1 MKIKDRAKPALPPVP
16 AGQYLAVCVGVY
28 DLGEQYSEKFK
39 NYSPK
44 LMISFDIPSVTIE
57 VEGKMEPR
65 QLSREFTI
73 SGKNNSKLRE
83 FISSWN
89 GTQYSD
95 EAFGEF
101 DPLTQV
107 GKPAMINV
115 LLNET
120 GEYANINT
128 IMPLFPGLPAPT
140 TTTPL
145 RVWDMDKWDDKAFE
159 DLPAWV
165 QEKIKKSS
173 QYQKEHVPQ
182 TDVTV
187 QPNAAIPQPG
197 PQTVSPEM
205 LAFMQQQMAQQ
216 SVAPMAGSVMADG
229 SALIRQSQGA
239 ATFPK
244 GEGNGGAPF

>member
-28 DLGEQYSEKFK
+28 DLGEQYSEKYK

-89 GTQYSD
+89 GVQYSD

-128 IMPLFPGLPAPT
+128 IMPLFPGLPAPA
-140 TTTPL
+140 TTTPF

-187 QPNAAIPQPG
+187 QPGTASQPAG
-197 PQTVSPEM
+197 NVMPGMDYQS
-205 LAFMQQQMAQQ
+205 LMQQMMNQQ
-216 SVAPMAGSVMADG
+216 TTATP
-229 SALIRQSQGA
+229 A
-239 ATFPK
+239 ATLQN
-244 GEGNGGAPF
+244 NGGVVPF

>member
-1 MKIKDRAKPALPPVP
+1 MKIKDKAKPALPPVP

-28 DLGEQYSEKFK
+28 DLGEQYSEKYK

-73 SGKNNSKLRE
+73 TAKNNSKLRE

-140 TTTPL
+140 TTTPF

-187 QPNAAIPQPG
+187 QPGTAAQPAG
-197 PQTVSPEM
+197 NVMPAMDYQA
-205 LAFMQQQMAQQ
+205 LMQQMMNQQ
-216 SVAPMAGSVMADG
+216 TTAAPT
-229 SALIRQSQGA
+229 
-239 ATFPK
+239 ATLQN
-244 GEGNGGAPF
+244 NGGVVPF

>member
-44 LMISFDIPSVTIE
+44 IMISFDIPTLTIE
-57 VEGKMEPR
+57 VDGKQEPR

-73 SGKNNSKLRE
+73 SGKNNSKLRA

-101 DPLTQV
+101 DPLTQI

-120 GEYANINT
+120 GEYANIDT

-140 TTTPL
+140 SPTPL
-145 RVWDMDKWDDKAFE
+145 RVWDMDNWDDKAFE

-182 TDVTV
+182 TDVMV
-187 QPNAAIPQPG
+187 QPGTAAQPVG
-197 PQTVSPEM
+197 NVMPGMDYQAI
-205 LAFMQQQMAQQ
+205 LQQMMNQQ
-216 SVAPMAGSVMADG
+216 TTAAPT
-229 SALIRQSQGA
+229 
-239 ATFPK
+239 ATLQN
-244 GEGNGGAPF
+244 NGGVVPF

>member
-44 LMISFDIPSVTIE
+44 LMISFDIPAVTIE
-57 VEGKMEPR
+57 VDGKMEPR

-89 GTQYSD
+89 GVQYSD

-128 IMPLFPGLPAPT
+128 IMPLFPGLPAPA
-140 TTTPL
+140 TTTPF

-187 QPNAAIPQPG
+187 QPGTAAQPAG
-197 PQTVSPEM
+197 NVMPGMDYQT
-205 LAFMQQQMAQQ
+205 LMQQMMNQQ
-216 SVAPMAGSVMADG
+216 TTAAPT
-229 SALIRQSQGA
+229 
-239 ATFPK
+239 ATLQN
-244 GEGNGGAPF
+244 NGGVVPF

>member
-28 DLGEQYSEKFK
+28 DLGEQYSEKYK

-89 GTQYSD
+89 GVQYSD
-95 EAFGEF
+95 EVFGEF

-165 QEKIKKSS
+165 QEKIKKSA

-187 QPNAAIPQPG
+187 QPGTAAQPAG
-197 PQTVSPEM
+197 NVMPGMEYQA
-205 LAFMQQQMAQQ
+205 LMQQMMNQQ
-216 SVAPMAGSVMADG
+216 TTAAPT
-229 SALIRQSQGA
+229 
-239 ATFPK
+239 ATLQN
-244 GEGNGGAPF
+244 NGGVVPF